1 MRSAAVKLALLGRFH
16 YVVAALIAILG
27 NVPAIVL
34 WFQWQKMQEDPD
46 LILPWMGPVM
56 AIIGIGL
63 LVDGWIMGALLALAG
78 FLVRR
83 RKNRTYCLVVAALS
97 IPHVPFATILGVF
110 SLVTLRRPEVKA
122 LFESPPS
129 PPAAAV

>member
-1 MRSAAVKLALLGRFH
+1 MRLASLGRFH
-16 YVVAALIAILG
+16 YIVAALIAILG

-34 WFQWQKMQEDPD
+34 WFQWQKMQEDTD

-78 FLVRR
+78 SFLRR
-83 RKNRTYCLVVAALS
+83 RKNRTYCMVVAVLA
-97 IPHVPFATILGVF
+97 IPHIPFASILGVL
-110 SLVTLRRPEVKA
+110 SVVNLRRPEVKA
-122 LFESPPS
+122 LFEPPS
-129 PPAAAV
+129 SPV